1 MTSQSAKKTAPSRL
15 TPPNR
20 KVEQRLRADGHTVI
34 VGVDEVGKG
43 AWAGPLSVG
52 VAVLRNSGRV
62 LGVRDSK
69 MLSENRREEL
79 FDRVASWCDDWAV
92 GHVSHAECDS
102 LGMAAA
108 QRLAALRAVQSLSV
122 VPTAAIVD
130 GKWNFLSGVID
141 HVEMIV
147 KADVSCV
154 QVSAASILAKVT
166 RDRMM
171 RAESEHFPQYCF
183 DDNKGYP
190 CPRHKAALHAYGPSA
205 IHRRSW
211 VFMEKL
217 AHTGISRTAPAS
229 QMSLF

>member
-1 MTSQSAKKTAPSRL
+1 MSNRKSV
-15 TPPNR
+15 PNR
-20 KVEQRLRADGHTVI
+20 KVEQQLRAQGHRVI

-52 VAVLRNSGRV
+52 VAVLRDTGRV

-69 MLSENRREEL
+69 MLSEPRREEL
-79 FDRVASWCDDWAV
+79 FERVSTWCADWAV
-92 GHVSHAECDS
+92 GHVSHAECDG

-108 QRLAALRAVQSLSV
+108 QRLAALRAIQSLSV
-122 VPTAAIVD
+122 MPTAAIVD

-166 RDRMM
+166 RDRIM
-171 RAESEHFPQYCF
+171 RAEAEHYPQYSF

-190 CPRHKAALHAYGPSA
+190 CARQKAALHAYGPSA

-217 AHTGISRTAPAS
+217 AFSGISRTTPAS